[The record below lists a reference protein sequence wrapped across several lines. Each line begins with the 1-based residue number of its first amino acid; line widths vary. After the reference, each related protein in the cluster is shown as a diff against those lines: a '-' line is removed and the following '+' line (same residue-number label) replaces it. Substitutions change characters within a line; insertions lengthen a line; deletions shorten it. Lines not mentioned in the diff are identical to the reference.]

1 MESLKKRLIGMGLA
15 FVVAMIAIVKP
26 LGATTIEDEKKKQ
39 EQMESELRDY
49 ESMLDDLEGLK
60 ADTEAYIVELD
71 AQLNRL
77 TTHMTELN
85 NQVAA
90 KQTQIDEMNTKL
102 QQQEADIVVQY
113 NAMKKRIQ
121 YMFEN
126 GNSYYL
132 EMLLGSDSM
141 ADFLNRAEYMKE
153 ITDYDRKML
162 DKMKATKVEIEN
174 TKTTLEAEKQSL
186 ETMVAQVDA
195 EKKSVDA
202 LVAGKQQQ
210 LLTTM
215 NEIDGAISEISEMQ
229 ADIETQKQI
238 IAELEEIERKR
249 REEEERRRQEAE
261 KLNQQLNIPSYDGGM
276 FMWPTPDSHR
286 ITSPYGYRT
295 DPINGQT
302 AFHNG
307 VDVGAPTGTP
317 IYAAYGGEVAWAYYS
332 SSAGNWIGIDHGD
345 GLYTIYMHCSALL
358 VSQGQQVSKGTLIG
372 RVGSTGRSTGPHL
385 HFSVRKDG
393 EYVDPYNYLN

>member
-1 MESLKKRLIGMGLA
+1 MELA
-15 FVVAMIAIVKP
+15 FVIATIAIVKP

-49 ESMLDDLEGLK
+49 ESMLEDLQGLK

-77 TTHMTELN
+77 TTHMAELN
-85 NQVAA
+85 NQVTA
-90 KQTQIDEMNTKL
+90 KQTQIDEMNAKL

-126 GNSYYL
+126 GDSYYL
-132 EMLLGSDSM
+132 EMLLGSDGM

-162 DKMKATKVEIEN
+162 DKMKATKAEIEN

-186 ETMVAQVDA
+186 EAMVAQVEA
-195 EKKSVDA
+195 EKQSVDA
-202 LVAGKQQQ
+202 LVADKQQQ
-210 LLTTM
+210 LLSTLSD
-215 NEIDGAISEISEMQ
+215 IDGAISEISEMQ
-229 ADIETQKQI
+229 AEIETQKQI

-249 REEEERRRQEAE
+249 REEEERKRQEAE
-261 KLNQQLNIPSYDGGM
+261 KLNQQIVIPSYDGGR
-276 FMWPTPDSHR
+276 FMWPLPGNYR

-302 AFHNG
+302 AYHNG
-307 VDVGAPTGTP
+307 VDVGAPTGTQVHAV
-317 IYAAYGGEVAWAYYS
+317 YDGEVAWAYYS

-345 GLYTIYMHCSALL
+345 GIYSIYMHCSSLL
-358 VSQGQQVSKGTLIG
+358 VSEGQKVSMGDVIG
-372 RVGSTGRSTGPHL
+372 LVGSTGRSTGPHL
-385 HFSVRKDG
+385 HFSIRKNG
-393 EYVDPYNYLN
+393 EYVDPRNYIDY